1 MMFRFLTAA
10 AALALAAPALADTL
24 VDNVDGLTLNDK
36 GQVERFTGLLIGNDG
51 RIVQV
56 FQRGDK
62 RPAKVDYMVDGKG
75 RVLMPGMIDAH
86 THVMGLGFGALTLD
100 LSETTSL
107 AQAQQL
113 IAAYAAAHPDRPWIL
128 GRGWNQELWKLGR
141 FPTAA
146 ELDAVVGDRPVW
158 LERVDGHAGWA
169 NSRAMAAAGITAA
182 SKDPAG
188 GQIIRL
194 GLSAAA
200 PATAAPAT
208 KPALPAKARAG
219 VKPAASAA
227 TLGKPSGIF
236 VDNAMN
242 LVGNVVPGPRP
253 EDRDVA
259 LGKAQEIL
267 LKYGV
272 TAVAD
277 MGSSIEDWQA
287 FRRAGDVGALRV
299 RIMSYAAGID
309 NMALIGGP
317 GPTPWLYD
325 DKLRLNGV
333 KLYMD
338 GALGSRGASLKAPYA
353 DAPKSRGLR
362 ITEDTA
368 LKNLMSRAAFDHF
381 QVAVHAIGD
390 EANAAVLSAIEDLA
404 QTYKGDR
411 RWRIEHAQ
419 IVDPADIPRFGRNG
433 IIASMQPVHETSDRL
448 MAEARLGPN
457 RLSGAY
463 AWNSMLKAGSRLAF
477 GSDAPVELPDP
488 WAGFAA
494 AITRQG
500 PDGQPQGGW
509 QPQERVTREQALAGY
524 TVDAAYAGFGE
535 GHFGRL
541 TRGQRADFLL
551 VDRDPMLASPADLR
565 ATRVLQTWVGGQ
577 LVYDAAKP
585 PAPIAEPAVRER
597 PVAADGR

>member
-1 MMFRFLTAA
+1 MKFRFLAA
-10 AALALAAPALADTL
+10 AAILAIASPALADTL
-24 VDNVDGLTLNDK
+24 VDNVDGLTLDEK

-56 FQRGDK
+56 FHRSDK

-86 THVMGLGFGALTLD
+86 AHIMGLGFGALTLD

-107 AQAQQL
+107 AQAQAL

-200 PATAAPAT
+200 PATAAPG
-208 KPALPAKARAG
+208 KGPALSAKPGTKVRSAFTAG
-219 VKPAASAA
+219 N
-227 TLGKPSGIF
+227 LGKPSGIF

-242 LVGNVVPGPRP
+242 LVGNAVPPPRP

-272 TAVAD
+272 TAAAD
-277 MGSSIEDWQA
+277 MGTSIEDWQA
-287 FRRAGDVGALRV
+287 FRRAGDTGALRV

-317 GPTPWLYD
+317 GPSPWLYD

-333 KLYMD
+333 KLYAD
-338 GALGSRGASLKAPYA
+338 GALGSRGASLKLPYSDSPGA
-353 DAPKSRGLR
+353 KGLR
-362 ITEDTA
+362 ITQDTA
-368 LKNLMSRAAFDHF
+368 LKNMMSRAAFDHF
-381 QVAVHAIGD
+381 QIAVHAIGD
-390 EANAAVLSAIEDLA
+390 EANAAVLSAYEELA

-419 IVDPADIPRFGRNG
+419 ILDPADIPRFAKGNV
-433 IIASMQPVHETSDRL
+433 IASMQPVHETSDRL

-463 AWNSMLKAGSRLAF
+463 AWNSILKTGGRLAF

-500 PDGQPQGGW
+500 PDGEPQGGW

-524 TVDAAYAGFGE
+524 TDDAAYAGFGE
-535 GHFGRL
+535 GRFGRL

-551 VDRDPMLASPADLR
+551 VDRDPMLVSPSDVR
-565 ATRVLQTWVGGQ
+565 ATKVLQTWVGGQ
-577 LVYDAAKP
+577 LVWDAAK
-585 PAPIAEPAVRER
+585 
-597 PVAADGR
+597 